1 MEPMEVVGVS
11 TAPVVALFVVTPGNV
26 VGTERRFQKDLTLRD
41 LKDKLVLVTG
51 RYRRETTREA
61 RVPVVDQRTR
71 HALG

>member
-51 RYRRETTREA
+51 RCRRETTREA
-61 RVPVVDQRTR
+61 RVPVVD
-71 HALG
+71 